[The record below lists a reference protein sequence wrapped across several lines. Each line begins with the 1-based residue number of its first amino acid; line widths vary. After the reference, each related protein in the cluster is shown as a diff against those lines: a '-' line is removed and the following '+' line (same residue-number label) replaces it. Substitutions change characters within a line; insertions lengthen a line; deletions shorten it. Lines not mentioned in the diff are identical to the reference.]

1 MNASVTRGA
10 TATVASVLLAM
21 CLSSCWYAK
30 QATRFLADR
39 AKAVPLDRA
48 AGDSAAQPSVAALI
62 DAVEAIRRFSV
73 AGAGLSPTKSYTRY
87 VDTDKGYVADVVS
100 ACADDSFE
108 RHYWRYPV
116 LGAMPYKGFY
126 DKADADAEAARLKAS
141 GLDVIVRRVDAFS
154 SLGFFKD
161 PLYSFMAEY
170 DEGELAELILHESA
184 HATLFVKGADQF
196 NEEFATFVGRKGAEL
211 YLAERYGQGS
221 AVLAARRA
229 RAEDGAAFVEFL
241 KCSARLLEAVY
252 GDRTKSR
259 EEKLALKAAILSER
273 AAVFREEAGSVFYDE
288 DYRRFDMG
296 AINNAYIDLYRLYEE
311 DLGLYERWFESVAS
325 GSLPDFVAT
334 IVALAD
340 VAGEDVKSA
349 MAERLD

>member
-1 MNASVTRGA
+1 
-10 TATVASVLLAM
+10 
-21 CLSSCWYAK
+21 
-30 QATRFLADR
+30 
-39 AKAVPLDRA
+39 
-48 AGDSAAQPSVAALI
+48 
-62 DAVEAIRRFSV
+62 
-73 AGAGLSPTKSYTRY
+73 
-87 VDTDKGYVADVVS
+87 VADVVS

-126 DKADADAEAARLKAS
+126 DKSDADAEAARLKAS

-170 DEGELAELILHESA
+170 DEDELAELILHESA

-211 YLAERYGQGS
+211 YLTERYGKDS
-221 AVLAARRA
+221 EALAARRA
-229 RAEDGAAFVEFL
+229 RAADGAAFVEFL
-241 KCSARLLEAVY
+241 KGSARLLDEVY
-252 GDRTKSR
+252 VDATKSQD
-259 EEKLALKAAILSER
+259 EKLALKAAILSER
-273 AAVFREEAGSVFYDE
+273 AAVFRVEAGSVFHDE
-288 DYRRFDMG
+288 GYRRFDMG
-296 AINNAYIDLYRLYEE
+296 AVNNAYIDLYRLYEE
-311 DLGLYERWFESVAS
+311 DLGLYERWFVSVAS

-334 IVALAD
+334 LVALAD